1 MNGIGQ
7 SPPSTYSIG
16 IHVTDAI
23 WIGRAVDTP
32 RLDLCANLHY
42 DGTNWRLKRTASGA
56 AALILE
62 GNALTG
68 AIDFYRVAGGTAGAT
83 ASLSS
88 QLAIGRS
95 EEHTTELQSLMRIS
109 SAVFCL
115 NNTMNNTI
123 VTTICSLLIYI
134 LPIPP
139 HIHHP

>member
-16 IHVTDAI
+16 IHVTDAS
-23 WIGRAVDTP
+23 WIGRAVNTP

-62 GNALTG
+62 GNALNG

-88 QLAIGRS
+88 QLAIDWKSTR
-95 EEHTTELQSLMRIS
+95 LNS
-109 SAVFCL
+109 S
-115 NNTMNNTI
+115 
-123 VTTICSLLIYI
+123 
-134 LPIPP
+134 
-139 HIHHP
+139 H

>member
-62 GNALTG
+62 GNALNG

-88 QLAIGRS
+88 QLDRKSVVQGKSVSVRVDLGGR
-95 EEHTTELQSLMRIS
+95 RIIKKKK
-109 SAVFCL
+109 
-115 NNTMNNTI
+115 T
-123 VTTICSLLIYI
+123 
-134 LPIPP
+134 
-139 HIHHP
+139 

>member
-62 GNALTG
+62 GNALNG

-88 QLAIGRS
+88 QLAIGSDGILPGSDNVRS
-95 EEHTTELQSLMRIS
+95 EEHTSELQSLMRTS
-109 SAVFCL
+109 YAVFCL
-115 NNTMNNTI
+115 KKKQ
-123 VTTICSLLIYI
+123 
-134 LPIPP
+134 
-139 HIHHP
+139 